1 MTCHTNEKLIN
12 SRMHSAWVYIMT
24 NTNNTTLYTG
34 VTTNIYVRVKEHKSS
49 QNPDSFT
56 ARYKLFKLIYYEGFP
71 LLIDAIAREKF
82 LKGKSRKYK
91 MDLINKMNPKWRD
104 LENQTADL

>member
-1 MTCHTNEKLIN
+1 
-12 SRMHSAWVYIMT
+12 MHSAWVYIMT
-24 NTNNTTLYTG
+24 NSTNTTLYIG

-49 QNPDSFT
+49 HDSNSFT
-56 ARYKLFKLIYYEGFP
+56 ARYKLFKLVYYEGFP
-71 LLIDAIAREKF
+71 LLVDAIPREKF

-91 MDLINKMNPKWRD
+91 MDLINSLNPEWRD